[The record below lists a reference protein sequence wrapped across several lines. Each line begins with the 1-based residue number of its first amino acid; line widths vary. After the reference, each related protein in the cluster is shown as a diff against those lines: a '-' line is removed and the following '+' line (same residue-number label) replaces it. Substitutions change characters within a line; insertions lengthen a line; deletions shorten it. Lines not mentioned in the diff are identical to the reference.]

1 MRTKLSGVREIIKGQ
16 RYEINYMIGCR
27 RFQYRINATSL
38 SEAYSKRLEEMAD
51 KRKNASS
58 LLGSEERFN
67 AGFSDAWEKLHADL
81 IADNLPQKTI
91 HHYVRTYKR
100 MFNDFR
106 ALKFPQVKSFKQ
118 LNLPFF
124 REYRNYYVS
133 DLGRPNGLRAE
144 LVYVKAIMRRLYT
157 LGYCTKELIEIL
169 REIKKPKAI
178 KKEYISTSNSK
189 IRELFQTIKRE
200 RPDYY
205 YPLYFI
211 SRTGRRISETTLIE
225 KKDVEWQGF
234 KPMRLNI
241 RAETTKTKQNSPL
254 RKLDQD
260 LEQHIS
266 EAYKKSIKH
275 KQPYLFLNRL
285 GRKCRPGR
293 VRVYLKQVSRAIIG
307 RAITPHYFRHRFL
320 TECGKVNVP
329 LVDVMAI
336 CGIKDVDVL
345 VKYYSHSTEE
355 GQAKVLEVSGN
366 W

>member
-1 MRTKLSGVREIIKGQ
+1 MRAKLAGVREIIKGE
-16 RYEINYMIGCR
+16 RYEINYMVGGR
-27 RFQYRINATSL
+27 RYQYRINATSL
-38 SEAYSKRLEEMAD
+38 SEAHDKKLEDMAD
-51 KRKNASS
+51 KRKNASL

-81 IADNLPQKTI
+81 LADSLPKKTI
-91 HHYVRTYKR
+91 YHYVRTYKR
-100 MFNDFR
+100 LFSDFR
-106 ALKFPQVKSFKQ
+106 SLKYPQVKSFKQ

-124 REYRNYYVS
+124 REYRNYYVN
-133 DLGRPNGLRAE
+133 DLGRPQGLRAE

-169 REIKKPKAI
+169 REIKKPKAT
-178 KKEYISTSNSK
+178 KKEYISIPNSK
-189 IRELFQTIKRE
+189 IRELFQAIKRE

-234 KPMRLNI
+234 KPVRLNI
-241 RAETTKTKQNSPL
+241 RAETTKTRQSAPL

-260 LEQHIS
+260 LEQLIS
-266 EAYKKSIKH
+266 EAYKKSLKH
-275 KQPYLFLNRL
+275 KEPYLFLNKR
-285 GRKCRPGR
+285 GKRCTPGR
-293 VRVYLKQVSRAIIG
+293 VRDYLKQVSKTVVG
-307 RAITPHYFRHRFL
+307 MKITPHYFRHRFL
-320 TECGKVNVP
+320 TECGKGNVP

-336 CGIKDVDVL
+336 SGIKDVDVL

-355 GQAKVLEVSGN
+355 GQAKVLEVSRI
-366 W
+366 